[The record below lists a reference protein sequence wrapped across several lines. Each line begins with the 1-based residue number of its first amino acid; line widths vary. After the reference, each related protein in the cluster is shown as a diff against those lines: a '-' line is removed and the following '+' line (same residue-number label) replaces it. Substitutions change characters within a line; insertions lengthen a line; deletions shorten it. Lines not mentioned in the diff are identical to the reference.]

1 MILRISPLDLVDYPN
16 VQQIYAYASTK
27 TFQHTPKFISYH
39 GNRYKDL
46 SVIIFHENVPV
57 AFCLAAA
64 EPTNEYTVL
73 SHPGA
78 TFGGLISGK
87 GIQGSRLD
95 YILSNLLMY
104 YSNLG
109 FKEFRYKNTPYIY
122 SDKPSDD
129 LLYATYKNGGVQTSS
144 LLSCALD
151 LRNPTSYSSQRVRGI
166 KKGQQ
171 NVRIQFGWQNINYF
185 WEILIYNLK
194 TKHKS
199 KPLHSLEEINELQK
213 VFNEEI
219 ELVVARDKKS
229 EEICAGVV
237 LFKSKNVW
245 KTQYIAS
252 GDYGRKI
259 GALDELIHNIIM
271 AAKSDQV
278 KYLDFGT
285 SNEPSSGILND
296 GLYSFKSG
304 FGGGGVSY
312 NQYRF
317 EV

>member
-1 MILRISPLDLVDYPN
+1 MILRTKRLELVDYPK
-16 VQQIYAYASTK
+16 VQQIYTSASTK

-39 GNRYKDL
+39 GNRYEDL
-46 SVIIFHENVPV
+46 SVMICDGNVPV
-57 AFCLAAA
+57 AFCLAAV
-64 EPTNEYTVL
+64 EPTNEYIVV

-78 TFGGLISGK
+78 TFGGLILGK
-87 GIQGSRLD
+87 GIQGSKLD
-95 YILSNLLMY
+95 HILSNLLVY

-109 FKEFRYKNTPYIY
+109 FEEFRYKSTPYIY

-129 LLYATYKNGGVQTSS
+129 LLYATYKNGGVQISS

-151 LRNPTSYSSQRVRGI
+151 LRNPISYSSQRVRGI

-171 NVRIQFGWQNINYF
+171 NVGTEFGWRNINYF
-185 WEILIYNLK
+185 WEVLIHNLK
-194 TKHKS
+194 TRHKS
-199 KPLHSLEEINELQK
+199 KPLHSLDEINELK
-213 VFNEEI
+213 EVFNEDI

-229 EEICAGVV
+229 EEISAGVV
-237 LFKSKNVW
+237 LFKSKNAW

-252 GDYGRKI
+252 GDDGRKI
-259 GALDELIHNIIM
+259 GALDELIHNVII
-271 AAKSDQV
+271 AAKNAQV

-285 SNEPSSGILND
+285 SHEPTSGILSD

-317 EV
+317 EL